1 MGSRQKDKMFG
12 ELGGKPVGKS
22 DDFKMNFRWVDTF
35 FFYVIFHLIDSMQG
49 DGWQRG
55 LYTYG

>member
-35 FFYVIFHLIDSMQG
+35 FFYVIFHLIDSM
-49 DGWQRG
+49 
-55 LYTYG
+55 